1 MEIYFVRNEKGD
13 EPMFRGFYT
22 AATGMFAQQRRTELL
37 TNNMSNA
44 NTPGYKSDQSSIRAF
59 PEMLLQEFG
68 KQNVPGQ
75 NGLKTPSA
83 SFVGA
88 INTGAY
94 LQETMPAFAQGA
106 LEETGNTTDLALVDA
121 FMPINGSNG
130 KAASVFFAVANDQ
143 GTVSYTRNGN
153 FTLDQQGYLTT
164 SSGYYVLDDAGERIR
179 LDNHQFEVGADGTIT
194 AGGRTV
200 GTLGIAYA
208 ENPYILEKQGDGLY
222 QETGGGEL
230 PLYDGADTEA
240 EFTIRQGAIER
251 SNVDPSRAMTDL
263 MTAYRAFEANQKVL
277 QAYDQSMQKAAN
289 EVGRI

>member
-1 MEIYFVRNEKGD
+1 
-13 EPMFRGFYT
+13 MFRGFYT

-68 KQNVPGQ
+68 KQSAPVG
-75 NGLKTPSA
+75 NGLKLPA
-83 SFVGA
+83 ANYVGA

-94 LQETMPAFAQGA
+94 LQETIPAFAQGD
-106 LEETGNTTDLALVDA
+106 LEDTGNTTDLALVDA
-121 FMPINGSNG
+121 FMPINASNG
-130 KAASVFFAVANDQ
+130 KAASVFFTVANGQ
-143 GTVSYTRNGN
+143 GAASYTRNGN

-164 SSGYYVLDDAGERIR
+164 SSGHYVLDDAGERIR
-179 LDNHQFEVGADGTIT
+179 LENDQFTVNENGEIT
-194 AGGRTV
+194 AGGQTV
-200 GTLGIAYA
+200 AALGIAYA

-222 QETGGGEL
+222 QAPGGEGL
-230 PLYDGADTEA
+230 PLYNGADTEVR
-240 EFTIRQGAIER
+240 FSIRQGAIEM

>member
-1 MEIYFVRNEKGD
+1 
-13 EPMFRGFYT
+13 MFRGFYT

-106 LEETGNTTDLALVDA
+106 LEETGNTTD
-121 FMPINGSNG
+121 
-130 KAASVFFAVANDQ
+130 
-143 GTVSYTRNGN
+143 T
-153 FTLDQQGYLTT
+153 
-164 SSGYYVLDDAGERIR
+164 
-179 LDNHQFEVGADGTIT
+179 
-194 AGGRTV
+194 
-200 GTLGIAYA
+200 
-208 ENPYILEKQGDGLY
+208 GDGAKPGACSGTT
-222 QETGGGEL
+222 TGRFSGCGG
-230 PLYDGADTEA
+230 
-240 EFTIRQGAIER
+240 
-251 SNVDPSRAMTDL
+251 SR
-263 MTAYRAFEANQKVL
+263 
-277 QAYDQSMQKAAN
+277 
-289 EVGRI
+289 ICP